1 MAQNPTI
8 QISVRVDSSHA
19 DAVDAYCRY
28 LSAKRHAIV
37 SRSDLIRL
45 AVAKL
50 PVPADAPEE
59 LKRAMARIEGSS
71 WT

>member
-28 LSAKRHAIV
+28 LSQKRHALV

-45 AVAKL
+45 AISKL
-50 PVPADAPEE
+50 PVPKDADPE
-59 LKRAMARIEGSS
+59 LQRAMARIEGSS

>member
-28 LSAKRHAIV
+28 LSAKRHALV

-45 AVAKL
+45 AISKL
-50 PVPADAPEE
+50 PVPTDAPED
-59 LKRAMARIEGSS
+59 LKRSLERLAGSS